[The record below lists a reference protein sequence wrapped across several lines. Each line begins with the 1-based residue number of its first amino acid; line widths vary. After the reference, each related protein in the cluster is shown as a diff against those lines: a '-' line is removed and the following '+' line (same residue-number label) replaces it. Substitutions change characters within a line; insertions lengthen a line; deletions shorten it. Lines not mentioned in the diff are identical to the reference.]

1 MKSEILTL
9 SDELYHHGI
18 KGQKWGVRRFQNKDG
33 SLTNAG
39 KKRYYVENDH
49 GVVFKEKQDGSS
61 TIPVGFKF
69 NRVGKATLDINKSG
83 VLYMSYGKEDA
94 ARYVKSL
101 GPTLITKLMGNAGEA
116 VQHIECVKPMKM
128 ASSRQVEMGLVEI
141 VANNKRIL
149 DKLNEDGLATVM
161 VTADF
166 NKKIDRQMV
175 DYALAN
181 PGTNA
186 ARRIAQATSFWLG
199 DGRYA
204 EEAKMVYKY
213 FMDKGYD
220 AIPDITDRDGGA
232 SRTAMIV
239 MNTDKVK
246 ITSTTKITRDIMKD
260 AKAFVSTLSEIEV
273 DDIYDD
279 L

>member
-1 MKSEILTL
+1 MN
-9 SDELYHHGI
+9 DDYVYHHGI
-18 KGQKWGVRRFQNKDG
+18 KGQKWGVRRFQNNDG
-33 SLTNAG
+33 SLTPAG
-39 KKRYYVENDH
+39 KHRYYVENNPN
-49 GVVFKEKQDGSS
+49 VTFENNNDGSF

-69 NRVGKATLDINKSG
+69 NRVGKASLDINKSG

-101 GPTLITKLMGNAGEA
+101 GPTLVTKLMGNAGEA
-116 VQHIECVKPMKM
+116 VQHIECVSPMNM
-128 ASSRQVEMGLVEI
+128 ASTRQVEIGLVEI
-141 VANNKRIL
+141 VANNKRIF

-166 NKKIDRQMV
+166 NKKIDRQMIN
-175 DYALAN
+175 YALEN
-181 PGTNA
+181 PGSNA
-186 ARRIAQATSFWLG
+186 ARRLAQATSFWLG

-213 FMDKGYD
+213 FTDKGYD

-232 SRTAMIV
+232 SKTAMIV
-239 MNTDKVK
+239 MNTNKVQ
-246 ITSTTKITRDIMKD
+246 ITSTTKITRDIMKE
-260 AKAFVSTLSEIEV
+260 AKAFVATLSEIEV